1 MGRFLIIILLLTA
14 NFVWAQHKTDGTDSL
29 VVEKV
34 MIDVGEIQAGDTVVQ
49 AFVLTNY
56 GSQDVKVEG
65 VTKSCTCTSAKI
77 DKKLIK
83 PGESARVTLTVDTKG
98 KSGRFLVDG
107 VLIANTRQR
116 FYKMIVRGLIL

>member
-1 MGRFLIIILLLTA
+1 MGRCLTVILLLAT
-14 NFVWAQHKTDGTDSL
+14 NLVWAQHKTRGTDSL

-34 MIDVGEIQAGDTVVQ
+34 MIDVGEVQAGDTVVQ

-56 GSQDVKVEG
+56 GSSDVKVEG
-65 VTKSCTCTSAKI
+65 VTKSCTCTAAKI